1 MESQKFDALVLGAG
15 PGGYV
20 AAIRLAQL
28 GKSVAIVED
37 KYWGGVCLNVGCI
50 PSKALLNSA
59 GMAHSIKHRAEE
71 FGIAEIAPNY
81 EHAFNRSREVS
92 EGRVKGIHYL
102 MRKNNIQEFEGR
114 GSFTDLNHLEVYT
127 KDGPVSIEFD
137 NAIIATGASVRQL
150 GQVPFSE
157 RVVSYE
163 EQILESETPESISII
178 GAGPIGVEFSFIL
191 ANFGTKVELIEY
203 QDRVLPLEEPEVSKE
218 IAKSLQSLG
227 IVLRT
232 SSAVED
238 ITESSSGVE
247 ISVKN
252 QAGENETIKSSK
264 AMVSIG
270 FKSNLFGYGLENLDV
285 ELDGEAIKVD
295 KHLRTNQKNIFAI
308 GDVTGKMQLAHVAE
322 AQAIVAAEAI
332 AGLSPEPI
340 EDYRFMPRAV
350 FSEPQ
355 VASFGLREKEAVDA
369 GMEIQVSK
377 FPMMANGKANA
388 LGKPSGFIKLIMNK
402 KDHTLVGAHMVGA
415 DVSELLAELTLAHST
430 GLKVSELASNVHI
443 HPTLSESIQEAV
455 HGLAGEMINF

>member
-28 GKSVAIVED
+28 GKSVAIVEE

-59 GMAHSIKHRAEE
+59 GMAHSIKQRADE
-71 FGIAEIAPNY
+71 FGIAEITPNY
-81 EHAFNRSREVS
+81 ELAFNRSREVS

-102 MRKNNIQEFEGR
+102 MRKNKIQEFEGR
-114 GSFTDLNHLEVYT
+114 GSFTDLNHLEVNT
-127 KDGPVSIEFD
+127 KDGPLSIEFD
-137 NAIIATGASVRQL
+137 YAIIATGASVRQL

-157 RVVSYE
+157 GVVSYE

-270 FKSNLFGYGLENLDV
+270 FKPNLFGFGLENLDV

-355 VASFGLREKEAVDA
+355 VASFGLREQEAVDA

-402 KDHTLVGAHMVGA
+402 KDDTLVGAHMVGA